1 MRTYAPASTEAVLER
16 LLEEPSLANAV
27 VHHEILPPREA
38 VTAPF
43 PARGRKR
50 PPRCQVLGGR
60 FVSGAIMRRPMDQ
73 TPQLRLAEGQRL
85 LDSGDLE
92 AAIAALSPLTAEGDP
107 EVAGS
112 AWQAI
117 GAARYRLDDEPGALD
132 AWQHAAD
139 AGGSTAWLGWKSVA
153 EQHVRDG
160 NLEEAVEAYRR
171 GDVEIFLAFLDPEVD
186 VFSTP
191 ELANPGA
198 LRGPT
203 PTPLPHRLG
212 RRPVHPPQG

>member
-1 MRTYAPASTEAVLER
+1 
-16 LLEEPSLANAV
+16 
-27 VHHEILPPREA
+27 
-38 VTAPF
+38 
-43 PARGRKR
+43 
-50 PPRCQVLGGR
+50 
-60 FVSGAIMRRPMDQ
+60 MDQ

-160 NLEEAVEAYRR
+160 NLEEAVEAYREADR
-171 GDVEIFLAFLDPEVD
+171 RAPPTEGERSPTA
-186 VFSTP
+186 S
-191 ELANPGA
+191 PGCS
-198 LRGPT
+198 
-203 PTPLPHRLG
+203 
-212 RRPVHPPQG
+212 RRPDTTSPRGVSSTARAVHTQPTRRT